1 MDATTP
7 LVLAVF
13 LLAGVTKGVIGMGLP
28 TIAMGLLVLVMPP
41 VEAAAILLVPSLV
54 TNVWQLL
61 AGPDVRSLLR
71 RLWSMMAAVT
81 VGTFVGIRLLVADD
95 SGVANMALGVA
106 LAAYGI
112 LGLLGRTFQVKE
124 RHEAWASPLVGFATG
139 ITTGA
144 TGVFVIPAVPYL
156 QSLGLAKNHL
166 IQALGLSFTVSTL
179 ALGAALYGHGEVRL
193 TFATPAILALLASLV
208 GMHVGRFVRDRLEPD
223 TFRKVF
229 FACLLLL
236 GLYSAFAALA

>member
-1 MDATTP
+1 MDATT
-7 LVLAVF
+7 LCVLAVF
-13 LLAGVTKGVIGMGLP
+13 LLAGLTKGVIGMGLP

-61 AGPDVRSLLR
+61 SGPDIRSLLR
-71 RLWSMMAAVT
+71 RLWAMMVAVA
-81 VGTFVGIRLLVADD
+81 VGTLIGIRLLVEDD
-95 SGVANMALGVA
+95 SGIANMALGLA

-112 LGLLGRTFQVKE
+112 LGLLGRTFHVKE
-124 RHEAWASPLVGFATG
+124 RHEFWASPLVGLVTG
-139 ITTGA
+139 IITGA

-156 QSLGLAKNHL
+156 QSLGLRKDYL

-179 ALGAALYGHGEVRL
+179 ALAAALYGHGEVRL
-193 TFATPAILALLASLV
+193 TSAAPAVLALLASLV
-208 GMHVGRFVRDRLEPD
+208 GMHAGQSVRDRLEPD

-229 FACLLLL
+229 FASLLLL
-236 GLYSAFAALA
+236 GLYSALTALA